1 MLNFL
6 LENAS
11 FVSYLGIAVVLIL
24 TGAGLPVPEEVI
36 IIAAGIASSPSSGAL
51 DPWMAWASCLA
62 GALVGDYLMYWIGFH
77 FGRSVLREHRWFPRF
92 LTPER
97 ERRVEQLIL
106 LHGPKVFFLARFLV
120 GLRGPVY
127 LTAGILRYP
136 FRKFVLID
144 AFCAT
149 LVVSTF
155 FALSYRFA
163 DHVLGWWK
171 KIHDAELALTVAIV
185 AAIVGIVLFFYIRHR
200 RRVARIRVKQHLR
213 SLKLRVHTTEP
224 AANESKKAAG

>member
-1 MLNFL
+1 M
-6 LENAS
+6 
-11 FVSYLGIAVVLIL
+11 
-24 TGAGLPVPEEVI
+24 
-36 IIAAGIASSPSSGAL
+36 
-51 DPWMAWASCLA
+51 
-62 GALVGDYLMYWIGFH
+62 
-77 FGRSVLREHRWFPRF
+77 
-92 LTPER
+92 R

-127 LTAGILRYP
+127 ITAGILRYP

-144 AFCAT
+144 AICAT

-171 KIHDAELALTVAIV
+171 RIHDAEMALTVVI
-185 AAIVGIVLFFYIRHR
+185 AAAVVGVVLFFYLRHR
-200 RRVARIRVKQHLR
+200 RRVARIRVRKHLR
-213 SLKLRVHTTEP
+213 SLKLRVHAADP
-224 AANESKKAAG
+224 ASSETKKAAG